1 MNVKDKKNKGLLKW
15 RTWKIIIA
23 WVLALTVS
31 FQSLTVSARE
41 IIEPSENETKEQL
54 AAEYADL
61 LETVNETAKDD
72 LSETDVQYSDQSLF
86 ESDTESAYQEETES
100 VFQEEQQI
108 SAALYETEL

>member
-1 MNVKDKKNKGLLKW
+1 MNPRKMRQKSNC
-15 RTWKIIIA
+15 
-23 WVLALTVS
+23 
-31 FQSLTVSARE
+31 E
-41 IIEPSENETKEQL
+41 
-54 AAEYADL
+54 AEYADL

-108 SAALYETEL
+108 SADLYENGIIKIYNLRQLRSNRYRRTGSVIRYAGNAVWCRYRSL